1 MEDLDFYI
9 YIMKKKLLITLM
21 TMGLFV
27 LSGSAQS
34 IELTPSYGYQLGT
47 KLNYGQNFIR
57 MDDGSQF
64 GIVLGIETASDLM
77 AEITYI
83 RQTANLTIRDVVVSP
98 QETYLAELNADWF
111 QIGAINYFSDDVVQ
125 PYAGGGLGVVIYS
138 PQNENFD
145 ILTRSLDNQTVFS
158 FHFKGGVNIMF
169 SEVVGLNLQAAL
181 LIPANWGG
189 VFVGAGP
196 GGPSGGVSISST
208 TVTGAFSG
216 GLVFRFGT

>member
-1 MEDLDFYI
+1 
-9 YIMKKKLLITLM
+9 MKKIIVMVILLVSCGIH
-21 TMGLFV
+21 
-27 LSGSAQS
+27 AQS
-34 IELTPSYGYQLGT
+34 IEITPSYGYQLGT
-47 KLNYGQNFIR
+47 KLNYGPNFIR

-64 GIVLGIETASDLM
+64 GVVLGIETAGDLM

-83 RQTANLTIRDVVVSP
+83 RQSANLIIRDVVVSP
-98 QETYLAELNADWF
+98 QESYLAELNADWF
-111 QIGAINYFSDDVVQ
+111 QVGAINYFSDDIVQ

-145 ILTRSLDNQTVFS
+145 ILTRSLDSQTVFS

-181 LIPANWGG
+181 LLPVNWGG

-196 GGPSGGVSISST
+196 GGPTGGVSISST
-208 TVTGAFSG
+208 TVNGAFSA
-216 GLVFRFGT
+216 GLVFRLGG

>member
-1 MEDLDFYI
+1 
-9 YIMKKKLLITLM
+9 MKKKLLVLLM
-21 TMGLFV
+21 VLGLFAW
-27 LSGSAQS
+27 SGNAQS
-34 IELTPSYGYQLGT
+34 VEITPSYGYQLGT

-64 GIVLGIETASDLM
+64 GIVLGIETVSELM
-77 AEITYI
+77 AELTYI
-83 RQTANLTIRDVVVSP
+83 RQSANLTIRDVVVSP
-98 QETYLAELNADWF
+98 QEAYLAELNADWF
-111 QIGAINYFSDDVVQ
+111 QVGAIRYFQDDLVR

-181 LIPANWGG
+181 LLPVNWGG

-208 TVTGAFSG
+208 TVNGAFSA
-216 GLVFRFGT
+216 GLVFRLGG

>member
-1 MEDLDFYI
+1 
-9 YIMKKKLLITLM
+9 MKRGLIFSILITL
-21 TMGLFV
+21 LF
-27 LSGSAQS
+27 SSTSYGQS
-34 IELTPSYGYQLGT
+34 FEITPSYGYQLGT

-64 GIVLGIETASDLM
+64 GIVLGVETANDLM

-83 RQTANLTIRDVVVSP
+83 RQSANLTIRDVIVSP
-98 QETYLAELNADWF
+98 QESYLSELNADWI
-111 QIGAINYFSDDVVQ
+111 QVGAINYFSDDIVQ

-181 LIPANWGG
+181 LLPVNWGG

-196 GGPSGGVSISST
+196 GGPTGGVSISST
-208 TVTGAFSG
+208 TINGAFSG
-216 GLVFRFGT
+216 GLVFRFGS